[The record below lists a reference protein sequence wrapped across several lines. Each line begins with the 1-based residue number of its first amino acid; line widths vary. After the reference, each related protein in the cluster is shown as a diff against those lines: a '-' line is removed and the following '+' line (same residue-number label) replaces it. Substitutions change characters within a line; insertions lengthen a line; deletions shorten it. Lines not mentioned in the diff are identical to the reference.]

1 MRTHASACPAARP
14 SSRSSPRQRPAGP
27 AATVAHGLVGL
38 VLANQTSAA
47 TAATLDQHLRATGF
61 PTSPT
66 TARYSQKPARR
77 DRFSVEIWDSSSKDC
92 KWSHLRTAC
101 AGGCTL
107 TRRLKGRDN
116 VNSWSGSRQAVTRCV
131 CASRPTRCGNSGFR
145 RIIAVTRGR
154 RAAGSARAPRAR
166 AWTAAR

>member
-1 MRTHASACPAARP
+1 MRPHASACPAARP

-77 DRFSVEIWDSSSKDC
+77 DRFSVEIWDSSTRDC
-92 KWSHLRTAC
+92 KWSDLSTAC
-101 AGGCTL
+101 
-107 TRRLKGRDN
+107 RRRAEGTVIAKPRCD
-116 VNSWSGSRQAVTRCV
+116 SRPSSTVRIESSASQLSQR
-131 CASRPTRCGNSGFR
+131 ASRPAQQFEPASNP
-145 RIIAVTRGR
+145 
-154 RAAGSARAPRAR
+154 AGWTFNHPTYPWGDAPPMK
-166 AWTAAR
+166 